1 MYDYYCVMLYM
12 ISEDKVDNI
21 HNTIFIYYL
30 FIYFPSHSDLVPK
43 RKSGILCYN
52 VKNSKR

>member
-21 HNTIFIYYL
+21 PNTIFIYYL
-30 FIYFPSHSDLVPK
+30 FIFPHIQTWYLNARVEHM
-43 RKSGILCYN
+43 L
-52 VKNSKR
+52 